1 MSGAGPLWELH
12 RPPAEL
18 VACWL
23 EAGLR
28 QNEPLPLGKLV
39 DDSLRQFAD
48 RPFTFRS
55 EYRPWK
61 GTYGEIRELALR
73 AAEGLARRGISSGD
87 IVAFQLPNWVEAA
100 VTFYAVTYLGAV
112 IVPIV
117 HTYGPKE
124 VAYILGRSDVRLFVT
139 ADRFGS
145 TDYLSHLDEIRR
157 GLPALESVIVV
168 GDGPAPAG
176 TENFNAL
183 LEAPLLGTPT

>member
-1 MSGAGPLWELH
+1 MSDAGPLWDLH
-12 RPPAEL
+12 RPPGDL
-18 VACWL
+18 VAGWL
-23 EAGLR
+23 EAGLWH
-28 QNEPLPLGKLV
+28 QDPVPLGKLV
-39 DDSLRQFAD
+39 DDSLRQFAG

-61 GTYGEIRELALR
+61 GTYGEIRQLALR

-117 HTYGPKE
+117 HTYVPKE
-124 VAYILGRSDVRLFVT
+124 VAYILRRSDVRLFVT

-145 TDYLSHLDEIRR
+145 IDYLSPLDEVRS
-157 GLPALESVIVV
+157 GLPALESVLPT
-168 GDGPAPAG
+168 PARLPV
-176 TENFNAL
+176 
-183 LEAPLLGTPT
+183 